1 MAQPMSQPP
10 TADDTLDRRTV
21 VGWRNAVFLIFA
33 FNGIFLATWLARTP
47 VIRDLLD
54 ASTATMGWIVFSL
67 AAGSIVGLTF
77 SSHLIAVGGTRT
89 GILVGMAATGAG
101 LVTAGC
107 GAALLESRAVVV
119 LGLFVFGF
127 GTGLVDVSMNVE
139 GAAAERALH
148 RTIMPLFHACFS
160 FGTMIGAGI
169 GVLCEHLGVA
179 LVPQVLVLAALLVA
193 ITTVAVRRLRNDEL
207 LALGESVPTSET
219 AASDELAVADAFAV
233 AAPVGEPVG
242 EPMTDPASAAAG
254 GWRNRLAMWRDRR
267 TLLIGL
273 IVLGMAFAEGSAND
287 WLALAIVDG
296 HHVSNATGALVFA
309 LFVTAMTVGR
319 VLGGPVLDRFG
330 RVAVLRATGALA
342 AVGLVVV
349 IFVPNP
355 VVAAAGVVVW
365 GLGASLGFP
374 VGMSAAAD
382 DPKTAAAR
390 VSAVATIGYCAFLV
404 GPPVIGLLGQHV
416 GLLHALLVVLLL
428 VAVAALASGAA
439 REAHRGR
446 GTTGAVPVDATRTG

>member
-1 MAQPMSQPP
+1 MAEPASRPP
-10 TADDTLDRRTV
+10 AAADTLDRRAL
-21 VGWRNAVFLIFA
+21 VGWRNAVFLVFA
-33 FNGIFLATWLARTP
+33 FNGIFLSTWLARTP
-47 VIRDLLD
+47 VIRDLLG

-67 AAGSIVGLTF
+67 AVGSIVGLSI

-89 GILVGMAATGAG
+89 GILAGMAATGAG

-139 GAAAERALH
+139 GAAAERALR

-169 GVLCEHLGVA
+169 GVLCEHLGVG
-179 LVPQVLVLAALLVA
+179 LVPQVLVLAAVLVA
-193 ITTVAVRRLRNDEL
+193 VTAVTIRWFRNDEM
-207 LALGESVPTSET
+207 LARDASVAGAPQVEPV
-219 AASDELAVADAFAV
+219 EFAV
-233 AAPVGEPVG
+233 AAAAGEPVT
-242 EPMTDPASAAAG
+242 EPAAAAAG
-254 GWRNRLAMWRDRR
+254 GWRQRLAIWRDRR

-296 HHVSNATGALVFA
+296 HHVSNATGALVFG

-342 AVGLVVV
+342 AIGLVMV

-355 VVAAAGVVVW
+355 ILAAVGVVVW

-404 GPPVIGLLGQHV
+404 GPPVIGLLGQHI
-416 GLLHALLVVLLL
+416 GLLHALLVVLVL

-439 REAHRGR
+439 REAHRSR
-446 GTTGAVPVDATRTG
+446 GAVAALPVDATRTG